1 MVIKALAA
9 TEAWEHNLLR
19 DCLNSV
25 GLGARTPAPIRL
37 SSSQG
42 GIALGSPKGLS
53 DTGCGYFLEILGI
66 LEQVHTGVGVVTT
79 GPSFWVRM
87 ERKSHVRVTP
97 PSLPRLKP
105 GV

>member
-9 TEAWEHNLLR
+9 TEAREHNLLQ

-53 DTGCGYFLEILGI
+53 DTGCRVPPGDSGDPGAREH
-66 LEQVHTGVGVVTT
+66 VHTGVGVVRT

-87 ERKSHVRVTP
+87 ERKSHV
-97 PSLPRLKP
+97 
-105 GV
+105 